1 MCNTNAVTIANFS
14 ITITITAEQY
24 LSRTVSCKK
33 ILKFG
38 GRYRNQVPS
47 DLGACPGIYRKSI
60 ALDQLGKIPR
70 SELKSHTGVRWDYIN
85 KKKFRLFSLILLG
98 IGRKNDFFKKGIS

>member
-1 MCNTNAVTIANFS
+1 MLKGLI
-14 ITITITAEQY
+14 
-24 LSRTVSCKK
+24 LSPEFR
-33 ILKFG
+33 KFG

-70 SELKSHTGVRWDYIN
+70 SELKLQTGLRGYYMN
-85 KKKFRLFSLILLG
+85 KKKSDYLCSFWSELVGRQALSEKGFYDFWKEKYSLLLT
-98 IGRKNDFFKKGIS
+98 ITMHL